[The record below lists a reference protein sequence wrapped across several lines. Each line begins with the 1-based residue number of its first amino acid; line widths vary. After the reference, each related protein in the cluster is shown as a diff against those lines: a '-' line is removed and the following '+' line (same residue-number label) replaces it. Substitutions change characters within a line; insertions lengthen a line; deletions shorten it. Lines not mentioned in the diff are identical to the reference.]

1 MVASGHDSRTKK
13 TGKFVANL
21 RVGFSIAISMNFV
34 SFALEGTCSLMLLAY
49 LLVAFGFREQVASSA
64 KLTKTSYV

>member
-1 MVASGHDSRTKK
+1 
-13 TGKFVANL
+13 
-21 RVGFSIAISMNFV
+21 MNFV
-34 SFALEGTCSLMLLAY
+34 SFALEATCSLMLLAY